1 MSDQL
6 GVPAK
11 SRNDFAGVNNFKA
24 VCIRY
29 TMKNNLTVHRTDERM
44 YFLQK
49 LLSGAKFERDV
60 HVFAPNVALDDE
72 KLAEVAN
79 GGLVI
84 CGKCADVVRN
94 SAKKR
99 GIDVFEMMRDEK
111 FLAVNSRLTAEG
123 ALMLMLEHSL
133 LSISDAHVL
142 VMGFGRM
149 GAAVVNLL
157 GKLGVRMSVATNG
170 SSRPAYAFA
179 QSVIPLENFDFA
191 PYDVIIN
198 TVPYPIVKDAEL
210 LTMRETAVYIDL
222 ASSPAVN
229 LEYAKYLGLDAD
241 IYPALPAKVCPLGA
255 AVAMKDYISEVTK

>member
-1 MSDQL
+1 M
-6 GVPAK
+6 
-11 SRNDFAGVNNFKA
+11 R
-24 VCIRY
+24 IRY
-29 TMKNNLTVHRTDERM
+29 SMKNNLTVHRTDERM

-49 LLSGAKFERDV
+49 LLSGESYGRDT
-60 HVFAPNVALDDE
+60 HVFAPNVALDEE
-72 KLAEVAN
+72 KLSEVADC
-79 GGLVI
+79 GRVI
-84 CGKCADVVRN
+84 CGKCSDVVRN
-94 SAKKR
+94 SASGR
-99 GIDVFEMMRDEK
+99 GIDVYEIMRDEK

-133 LSISDAHVL
+133 ISISDARVL

-149 GAAVVNLL
+149 GAAVARLMN
-157 GKLGVRMSVATNG
+157 KLEISLDVATNG

-179 QSVIPLENFDFA
+179 ERVVPLEGFDFA

-198 TVPYPIVKDAEL
+198 TVPYPIVKDSEL
-210 LTMRETAVYIDL
+210 LTMRETVVYIDL

-255 AVAMKDYISEVTK
+255 ARAMRDYISEVTK